1 MSKSRSRTEDSLRIK
16 RSRFEDLLGRRM
28 SVDVS
33 RPEDQAV
40 DVAGCTTDALARIS
54 LVVGQTSGSKV
65 TLNIAIGTHSTE
77 IIIL

>member
-1 MSKSRSRTEDSLRIK
+1 
-16 RSRFEDLLGRRM
+16 M

-40 DVAGCTTDALARIS
+40 DVAGCTADALARIS

-65 TLNIAIGTHSTE
+65 ALNIALGTHSTE

>member
-1 MSKSRSRTEDSLRIK
+1 
-16 RSRFEDLLGRRM
+16 M

-65 TLNIAIGTHSTE
+65 ALNIALGTHSTE